1 MVRYDTPTD
10 GISRKMFDRYSDAQA
25 RKYAKLR
32 QAELD
37 LTRRIL
43 TMEKQIQR
51 LLRDLDEAHELI
63 DHWRHG

>member
-37 LTRRIL
+37 LTRRIA

-51 LLRDLDEAHELI
+51 LIRSLEDAWEELE
-63 DHWRHG
+63 